1 MLLTSAAQRAGVPVG
16 EGGTVGTQG
25 HAQVE
30 PLSVEGVQTQRDR
43 SEADVL
49 PTIRT
54 AEQPGSWRERA
65 QVEGPR
71 TTGIWVVV
79 SWVFSRL
86 RCDAECGPEP
96 GAQPSLW
103 GEVRAAV

>member
-1 MLLTSAAQRAGVPVG
+1 MLLTSAAQRAGVPAG
-16 EGGTVGTQG
+16 EGGTVGTRG
-25 HAQVE
+25 HTQVE
-30 PLSVEGVQTQRDR
+30 SLSLEGVQTQRER

-49 PTIRT
+49 PTIPT
-54 AEQPGSWRERA
+54 AEQPGSWRRRGQA
-65 QVEGPR
+65 EGPS

-86 RCDAECGPEP
+86 RCDAERGPEP
-96 GAQPSLW
+96 GARPRLW

>member
-1 MLLTSAAQRAGVPVG
+1 MLLTSAAQGAGVPVG
-16 EGGTVGTQG
+16 KGDTVGTQG
-25 HAQVE
+25 QAQVE
-30 PLSVEGVQTQRDR
+30 SLSLEHVQAQRDR
-43 SEADVL
+43 SEADVP
-49 PTIRT
+49 PTTPT
-54 AEQPGSWRERA
+54 AEQPGSWRGRG
-65 QVEGPR
+65 QVGGRR

-86 RCDAECGPEP
+86 HCDAERGPEP

>member
-1 MLLTSAAQRAGVPVG
+1 M
-16 EGGTVGTQG
+16 GTRG

-30 PLSVEGVQTQRDR
+30 SFSLEGMQTQRDR

-49 PTIRT
+49 PTTRI
-54 AEQPGSWRERA
+54 AEQPGSWREREQA
-65 QVEGPR
+65 EGPR

-86 RCDAECGPEP
+86 LCDAERGPEP